1 MTEPKY
7 TIKKIEIS
15 DNDEFFKEK
24 EFVWDDIPDFAV
36 ITGINGSGKTKLL
49 EWIFYNREGLSAINI
64 IYPPLNGN
72 DILYKKANG
81 KLKTKRSI
89 LPTVYDMVQTFENNY
104 MNYIEETKN
113 LNELNKRALLWQS
126 QPIRNWFSS
135 YFTKVGYLFG
145 HLKNTDLDKLVNNFT
160 DKKDFIK
167 LLEDERKNQE
177 RSIIDIISRIG
188 KIIRDDRFDVNEE
201 FDKNERMDKYFF
213 SKINKILEEIKDDNE
228 KQLFKHKIRAPNN
241 EETKDDKYQL
251 TFEDEQ
257 GDEIKFE
264 GLSSGEQVI
273 FELLCYQYLLSDD
286 NENKGCQPKIVLLDE
301 FDAHLNPVLA
311 KIFIDVIE
319 KYFVKNGI
327 QVIMTTHSPSTV
339 AYVPEEKLF
348 WMEDGKIL
356 GGKDRKDKMY
366 IVHKLATGFIKEK
379 ESCPFISYLIDPR
392 KPYYI
397 LVEGYTDMLHLK
409 IACKKLGGYYES
421 NILNKCNFII
431 LGGTKGINTKAFIKN
446 FAEKRK
452 TINIFDY
459 DTSGKKLFDEI
470 FTKPYNNNTKR
481 YIKQI
486 DENSKD
492 NIGILLASENTT
504 DYKKQIEGG
513 YITIE
518 LMYSKS
524 TITECKP
531 GLLKAVETKAI
542 LMNHYKNGGNIKLEP
557 SDSYFI
563 VTNEKDDKL
572 EFANAVK
579 DFASDDFE
587 GFKPTLDLV
596 LKVIEKWEEKKVE

>member
-1 MTEPKY
+1 M
-7 TIKKIEIS
+7 
-15 DNDEFFKEK
+15 
-24 EFVWDDIPDFAV
+24 
-36 ITGINGSGKTKLL
+36 
-49 EWIFYNREGLSAINI
+49 
-64 IYPPLNGN
+64 
-72 DILYKKANG
+72 
-81 KLKTKRSI
+81 
-89 LPTVYDMVQTFENNY
+89 
-104 MNYIEETKN
+104 
-113 LNELNKRALLWQS
+113 
-126 QPIRNWFSS
+126 
-135 YFTKVGYLFG
+135 FG
-145 HLKNTDLDKLVNNFT
+145 HLKNTDLANLVTTFT
-160 DKKDFIK
+160 NKKDYIN
-167 LLEDERKNQE
+167 LLENERKNKE

-188 KIIRDDRFDVNEE
+188 RIIRDDHVDVNYE

-241 EETKDDKYQL
+241 NESKQDKYQL
-251 TFEDEQ
+251 TFEGEQ
-257 GDEIKFE
+257 GHEIKFE
-264 GLSSGEQVI
+264 GLSNGEQVI

-286 NENKGCQPKIVLLDE
+286 NENKCCQPKIVLLDE

-356 GGKDRKDKMY
+356 GGKDRKDKMK
-366 IVHKLATGFIKEK
+366 IIHKLATGFLKEE

-397 LVEGYTDMLHLK
+397 FVEGYTDMLHLK
-409 IACKKLGGYYES
+409 TACKKLGGYYKS

-431 LGGTKGINTKAFIKN
+431 LGGTKGINTQAFINN

-459 DTSGKKLFDEI
+459 DASGKKLFDEI
-470 FTKPYNNNTKR
+470 FKHTYQKENI

-486 DENSKD
+486 NQN
-492 NIGILLASENTT
+492 NIGILLKSENIT
-504 DYKKQIEGG
+504 DYKKQIDCG
-513 YITIE
+513 YIPIE

-524 TITECKP
+524 KINNLVKKVENA
-531 GLLKAVETKAI
+531 GGIGRYYWNSDKADSLSIDDCFIISNKEDE
-542 LMNHYKNGGNIKLEP
+542 KLA
-557 SDSYFI
+557 
-563 VTNEKDDKL
+563 
-572 EFANAVK
+572 FANAVK
-579 DFASDDFE
+579 DFASDDFK

-596 LKVIEKWEEKKVE
+596 LKVIEKWEKKVE